1 MGWGE
6 DEKRIAR
13 LVRAVMHADDLSTMF
28 TIVAAQTRWHDRC
41 QQQRR
46 EQTDKK
52 RREDKTRR
60 ENKSDN
66 MIHVC
71 IHLRRRAAASG
82 AGRPYILLFGRP
94 QLGWIRR
101 RRRTT
106 ASVDLCVCIFPLGR
120 SLSRSS
126 RIMLSINKE
135 EGWALI
141 QFERPTA
148 SAAAAAAAAP
158 FLLWLFSSLSR
169 RRRRR
174 RRLQGATR
182 HTKSSRPRASSSS
195 SLSPLLCVWW
205 CHSLSQIPGKRQRQ
219 TMSIKWERKKER
231 RDEIRFSF
239 SKS

>member
-1 MGWGE
+1 
-6 DEKRIAR
+6 
-13 LVRAVMHADDLSTMF
+13 MF

-148 SAAAAAAAAP
+148 SAAAAAAAAAP
-158 FLLWLFSSLSR
+158 FLLWLFTSHFQEEEEEEDCKEPLDTQSHQGQGLLLLLLFLLFCVCDDAILYPKSQAKGKGR
-169 RRRRR
+169 RW
-174 RRLQGATR
+174 A
-182 HTKSSRPRASSSS
+182 
-195 SLSPLLCVWW
+195 
-205 CHSLSQIPGKRQRQ
+205 
-219 TMSIKWERKKER
+219 
-231 RDEIRFSF
+231 
-239 SKS
+239 